1 MQWFLIGAAGLHA
14 FFMVF
19 ELFPWS
25 VPVSLQIANK
35 RLPNLPSD
43 EPFTSAQEKLVV
55 ARQELTTTIVHN
67 AGIYNGIVAGGLFW
81 AAFAGGS
88 ATDVA
93 RVMLIGAAV
102 AGAPSEQLRSNH
114 RQLQFKPSLELSAC
128 SSFEHG
134 HSYKLGVFVCHESSR
149 SMPAP

>member
-1 MQWFLIGAAGLHA
+1 MQCFLIGAAGLHA
-14 FFMVF
+14 FFMIF

-25 VPVSLQIANK
+25 VPFSLQIANK
-35 RLPNLPSD
+35 KLPNLPSD
-43 EPFTSAQEKLVV
+43 EPFTAAQEELLA
-55 ARQELTTTIVHN
+55 ARQKLLATIVHN

-102 AGAPSEQLRSNH
+102 AGAFGTATL
-114 RQLQFKPSLELSAC
+114 KSAATAVQAAV
-128 SSFEHG
+128 G
-134 HSYKLGVFVCHESSR
+134 IIGLILV
-149 SMPAP
+149 